1 MAYIGNGRTLLVL
14 GSNVRD
20 DLLVDGTTSTFNLSQ
35 EVPGGYES
43 NVYVFRQTYIR
54 ERVITSS
61 PVIPGTP
68 NVGLVKIR
76 NVTGT
81 TFEVYS
87 DDDSISAALSSIRET
102 IKTFPGGDHTL
113 TITGS
118 AVLGNNNQPF
128 IIQSCVYNGTEI
140 IITLTTTGAVAVDTE
155 SSLTLTH
162 GYSGFWEVLEP
173 EEDYTIGGTG
183 SLLNKQITIPKV
195 PSAQDKVYV
204 VHKGDAT
211 YNLVPSDN
219 SVGPNQLSQ
228 NLRDFSK
235 QSFVTTSTITELAL
249 TQNSINSKAILVTI
263 DGIVQEGE
271 DGTAAPVSSSVDYAL
286 DTTVSPNLIRF
297 RVPVVANKK
306 IRILHLG
313 FSTVSRR
320 AVLSPGQVGS
330 VGNDSIG
337 TAQLKNA
344 AVTESKLD
352 NGAVTEV
359 KISNGAITNTKIAD
373 NSVTSNKILLLNNT
387 ALRSLLSDGTTVQNL
402 ISVGTDNV
410 TTVNSTAQVSIAV
423 AGTKRLNVTST
434 EISSETTQTQTLG
447 SATKQFTNLH
457 LSGAANA
464 TSANITGNITV
475 GGTVDGV
482 DVSAF
487 KSAYDLH
494 VADILDTLVPIGT
507 VMTYTG
513 SAASGTLVKSRW
525 LVCDGA
531 LISKSAY
538 SSLYTH
544 FVANSLNIKFGET
557 VDQFR
562 LPDLRR
568 RVAIG
573 RGSVDQIGD
582 SDGLTDVNRLLTHS
596 HTIPS
601 HSHTM
606 THTHTLPAHYHTQSV
621 LDTNTSGGTPG
632 SVSSLRISSSG
643 IHTTTTNIGH
653 THSNSTL
660 FTGTTRVSSS
670 NPAAVTTTN
679 GAFSN
684 ITLTDPGHGH
694 NWGTPGTAYHGNT
707 VNSPPASGVVRT
719 PAYSALLPNGGTT
732 GDASLWSIVTP
743 GGTAHSHGGSTNGM
757 NSNITHSHAVGILGA
772 NSGAHGHN
780 SNSARAAGTST
791 IAGGNTGSVD
801 TDSKDINHVHT
812 INSQDLDHKHYV
824 SAALSGVY
832 IDQTAHSH
840 TIGDHVHSI
849 PDITLG
855 SMSVNASSNGAHSHL
870 YTDFTGSIGNINGVS
885 GDSTMTT
892 QSQSISVTGLSDVL
906 NSGSSNNTPYLILNH
921 IIRAI

>member
-228 NLRDFSK
+228 NLREFSK

-464 TSANITGNITV
+464 TSANITGNIDV

-513 SAASGTLVKSRW
+513 SAASGTLVKNRW

-531 LISKSAY
+531 LISKSVY

-544 FVANSLNIKFGET
+544 FVANSLHTKFGET
-557 VDQFR
+557 ADQFR

-568 RVAIG
+568 RVVIG
-573 RGSVDQIGD
+573 RGSLDQIGD
-582 SDGLTDVNRLLTHS
+582 SDGLSDSIRLLTHS
-596 HTIPS
+596 HTIPA
-601 HSHTM
+601 HNHDM
-606 THTHTLPAHYHTQSV
+606 THTHNLPAHYHTQST
-621 LDTNTSGGTPG
+621 LDKNNSGVNNPINTI
-632 SVSSLRISSSG
+632 SSLRISTDSG
-643 IHTTTTNIGH
+643 AHDTTVSLEH
-653 THSNSTL
+653 THTLTTANNTVGLST
-660 FTGTTRVSSS
+660 SS
-670 NPAAVTTTN
+670 NNA
-679 GAFSN
+679 N
-684 ITLTDPGHGH
+684 ITFNDPGHGH
-694 NWGTPGTAYHGNT
+694 NWDNGNNQAHHGNGNYRT
-707 VNSPPASGVVRT
+707 ASVGESGFAT
-719 PAYSALLPNGGTT
+719 S
-732 GDASLWSIVTP
+732 
-743 GGTAHSHGGSTNGM
+743 HSHGMQS
-757 NSNITHSHAVGILGA
+757 
-772 NSGAHGHN
+772 SGAHQHRIREESGGSSSAAN
-780 SNSARAAGTST
+780 SLNINAST
-791 IAGGNTGSVD
+791 IGTTQLTNRNVESAGAHTHPIDSTNTDHWHLIRGAATGCSITQTGHGHTIDAHNHTVNGGSYTGSTTAGG
-801 TDSKDINHVHT
+801 
-812 INSQDLDHKHYV
+812 
-824 SAALSGVY
+824 
-832 IDQTAHSH
+832 
-840 TIGDHVHSI
+840 
-849 PDITLG
+849 
-855 SMSVNASSNGAHSHL
+855 GAHQHAFSS
-870 YTDFTGSIGNINGVS
+870 FSGSIGNINAIS
-885 GDSTMTT
+885 GDSTMIT
-892 QSQSISVTGLSDVL
+892 QSQSSSVTGSSSVL
-906 NSGSSNNTPYLILNH
+906 TSGSASNTPYLILNH